1 MMRRNDFLVPGSVV
15 LFGLAVLSGLF
26 QVSDRFVSLEARLV
40 RLEVGVSRL
49 ERALEYQ
56 ERRRSHSSPSTS
68 PPPD

>member
-56 ERRRSHSSPSTS
+56 ERRRSHSSPPTS